1 MHIFDIII
9 FVEQPKI
16 YMWSVEITTISALLF
31 AVSNNFNWRK
41 FMNQEQN
48 SQFLGTEK
56 ISKLMV
62 KFSVPCV
69 LSLLVSALYNIVDQ
83 IFIGNSEL
91 SALGNAAT
99 GVVFPIFIIA
109 QAFAWCFGDGCA
121 AYLNICQGKNDSQN
135 AHKSIGTGITITLVC
150 GIVLMAVFYPL
161 KTQIL
166 TLFGASENSIDMA
179 VEYFNLILAF
189 FPIFMLAN
197 MMNAV
202 IRADGTPAWSMAS
215 MLAGAL
221 TNIILDPV
229 FIFGTKWGMFG
240 AALATVIGQT
250 VSFVITLIY
259 FFRTKTFK
267 LKLKSFVPD
276 LKVFSGAL
284 QLGASSFITQMTIV
298 IISLVCNIMLAKYGA
313 VSQYGVDIPIAI
325 IGIESKVFT
334 VVINLVV
341 GIVLGCQ
348 PIISYNMGAKKYDR
362 VKELYNKILF
372 CTIVIGLVS
381 TLLFEL
387 APRAVVGMFGTPT
400 NIPNP
405 DDYWKFGELTFR
417 IFLCLVTFT
426 CTIKMTSIF
435 FQAVGR
441 PIRAVVAS
449 MIRDIICF
457 IPLIIILPIFFGI
470 EGILFAAPAADFI
483 AMIVA
488 AALTVTFMKTLKTDR
503 HAENIDAVL
512 KPSHKGVIVTIA
524 REHGSSGKQI
534 GKLVAEKLNIPFYYK
549 EMTALAAQESGL
561 DKEFI
566 SDINAN
572 APAMLHSLYLS
583 TDVVQQAIAAQDKVI
598 RKIADNGSCVI
609 VGRAADYVLR
619 DNKDTLRVFI
629 YANEEYKIKRV
640 MEVYGDDPHQAKENI
655 RRSDEARA
663 SYYKNISSLNWGD
676 RHNYEL
682 MLDSS
687 VGLEESA
694 EIICNYIRSRA
705 M

>member
-1 MHIFDIII
+1 M
-9 FVEQPKI
+9 
-16 YMWSVEITTISALLF
+16 S
-31 AVSNNFNWRK
+31 
-41 FMNQEQN
+41 QEKN
-48 SQFLGTEK
+48 SLFLGTEK
-56 ISKLMV
+56 ISKLMI

-99 GVVFPIFIIA
+99 GVVFPIFIIS
-109 QAFAWCFGDGCA
+109 QAFAWCYGDGCA

-135 AHKSIGTGITITLVC
+135 AHKSIGTGITVTLIS
-150 GIVLMAVFYPL
+150 GIVLMAIFYPL

-179 VEYFNLILAF
+179 IEYFDLILAF
-189 FPIFMLAN
+189 FPVFMLSN

-229 FIFGTKWGMFG
+229 FIFGAKWGMFG

-250 VSFVITLIY
+250 VSFAVTFVY

-267 LKLKSFVPD
+267 LKLKSLIPD
-276 LKVFSGAL
+276 FKVFSGAL
-284 QLGASSFITQMTIV
+284 QLGTSSFITQMTIV

-313 VSQYGVDIPIAI
+313 MSQYGVDIPIAI

-348 PIISYNMGAKKYDR
+348 PIISYNMGAKRYDR
-362 VKELYNKILF
+362 VKELYRKILL
-372 CTIVIGLVS
+372 CTVVIGLAS

-387 APRAVVGMFGTPT
+387 APNAVVGMFGTPT

-405 DDYWKFGELTFR
+405 DDYWRFGELTFR

-435 FQAVGR
+435 FQAVGK

-457 IPLIIILPIFFGI
+457 IPLIITLPLFFGI
-470 EGILFAAPAADFI
+470 EGILFAAPSADLI

-488 AALTVTFMKTLKTDR
+488 AALTVTFMKTLKDKPSEKG
-503 HAENIDAVL
+503 AETVL
-512 KPSHKGVIVTIA
+512 KPSSKGVIITIA

-534 GKLVAEKLNIPFYYK
+534 GKLVAERLGIPFYYK

-566 SDINAN
+566 SDINVN
-572 APAMLHSLYLS
+572 APALLHSLYLS
-583 TDVVQQAIAAQDKVI
+583 TDVVRQAIIAQDKVI

-619 DNKDTLRVFI
+619 GYEDAVRIFI
-629 YANEEYKIKRV
+629 YADEDYRIRRV
-640 MEVYGDDPHQAKENI
+640 MEVYGDSAEEAKRNI
-655 RRSDEARA
+655 HRSDEARA
-663 SYYKNISSLNWGD
+663 SYYKNISELNWGD

-687 VGLEESA
+687 IGLEASVNV
-694 EIICNYIRSRA
+694 ICDYVRGKSK
-705 M
+705 